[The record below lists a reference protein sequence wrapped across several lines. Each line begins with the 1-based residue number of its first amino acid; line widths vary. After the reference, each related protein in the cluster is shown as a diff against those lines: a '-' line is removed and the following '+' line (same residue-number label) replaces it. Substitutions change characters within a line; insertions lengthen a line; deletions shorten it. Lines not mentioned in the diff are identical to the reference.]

1 MVKGG
6 ARSAPYFAVY
16 FHSVCCGKY
25 VCKDVAVE
33 VARAI
38 SRLDG
43 ESWLFDYQSNKI
55 TYFVCGRKHR

>member
-43 ESWLFDYQSNKI
+43 ESWLVEYRSNKVTDFI
-55 TYFVCGRKHR
+55 CGRKHR